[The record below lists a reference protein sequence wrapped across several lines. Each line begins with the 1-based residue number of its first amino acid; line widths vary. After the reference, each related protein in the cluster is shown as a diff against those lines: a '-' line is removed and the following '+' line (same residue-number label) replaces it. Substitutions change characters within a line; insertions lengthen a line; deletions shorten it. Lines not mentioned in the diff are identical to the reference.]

1 MRRRKWPL
9 IGPKEPSLESRYNLF
24 FLQKCQS
31 SGEEIMGLLDHR
43 RDWHYEV
50 SASPAECVRAFT
62 VAFNGKG
69 GLVSKARWSVRAT
82 ANSATAT
89 YEGRKGIGAV
99 GGILSK
105 TAAQEAD
112 TAIGSKVSF
121 NIDAS
126 DGGKTRCSMSLALSG
141 RSGIAGLLGAT
152 SDARFIRPYMQA
164 VGDEML
170 KLDPNAQVQSS

>member
-1 MRRRKWPL
+1 
-9 IGPKEPSLESRYNLF
+9 
-24 FLQKCQS
+24 
-31 SGEEIMGLLDHR
+31 MGLLDHR

-62 VAFNGKG
+62 AAFNGKG

-141 RSGIAGLLGAT
+141 RSGVAGLLGAT